1 MVNCKCKWVIK
12 LSVYGLGTYHE
23 DRWDVKSSESSLTW
37 SPRGSQTASWQ
48 RTRINYC
55 GSRKTRNVILC
66 TKINNNYVI
75 ITILCVIS
83 HLFSSSSEQH
93 SCFKLRCRKGNEIYN
108 SNIVHWQPQ
117 IKGTETVLWYW
128 RRSSRS
134 YRNRCTLFNLGESI
148 TSCLKY
154 EPVCYVLQTPNDVY
168 WSNQHVV

>member
-1 MVNCKCKWVIK
+1 MWVIK

-48 RTRINYC
+48 CTRINC

-75 ITILCVIS
+75 ITISCVIS

-93 SCFKLRCRKGNEIYN
+93 SCFKLRWRKGNEIYN
-108 SNIVHWQPQ
+108 SNIVQWQPQ

-128 RRSSRS
+128 RRS